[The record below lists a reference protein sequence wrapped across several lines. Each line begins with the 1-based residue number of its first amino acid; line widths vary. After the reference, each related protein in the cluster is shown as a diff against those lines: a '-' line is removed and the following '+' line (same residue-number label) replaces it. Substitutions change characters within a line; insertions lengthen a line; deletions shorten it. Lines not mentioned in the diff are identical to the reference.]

1 MLRLPWRSR
10 HFSLSGSTIFCSV
23 FILLVTKIGL
33 TTSND
38 SRHVKHAVLR
48 DLDESETSEECIVE
62 SGQLWRCSILQK
74 RIVQMDQREGEV
86 ERRVTSP
93 ASSFLDR
100 MMLSSNLSSNWS
112 SQFDSD
118 QLSSGQRKNRIT
130 KFDMYYFVQV
140 DPHGHPPGEVYIGAK
155 LYWNFQPANANV
167 NSYYFRIL
175 IWPVGNESR
184 TLSMQVKLWRDNLT
198 SVVPQRHTI
207 KSYIYLYNRPPL
219 PKPFAFGRSYNLKV
233 CVPNLE

>member
-140 DPHGHPPGEVYIGAK
+140 
-155 LYWNFQPANANV
+155 
-167 NSYYFRIL
+167 S
-175 IWPVGNESR
+175 
-184 TLSMQVKLWRDNLT
+184 
-198 SVVPQRHTI
+198 
-207 KSYIYLYNRPPL
+207 
-219 PKPFAFGRSYNLKV
+219 
-233 CVPNLE
+233 